1 MKQETGKLIRELEG
15 RRGRADLERL
25 RKVLHQKGDPHRQI
39 PCVHVAGT
47 NGKGSTTNYI
57 RSMMQEAGYRVGT
70 FTSPSMEHHFDRI
83 RINDEPLEEDFF
95 LRAMREFDT
104 WKQMGM
110 TMFEIDF
117 LIAAAYFYEKQVDLA
132 VYEVGLGGEK
142 DSTNVIA
149 PLVCV
154 ITNIGKD
161 HMELLGDTLEEI
173 AAAKAGI
180 IKRDTPLI
188 TAEDKPACLAVF
200 AEACQK
206 KQAPFTQIASIS
218 EPRITKEGVSFR
230 YRQKRWQLGSRAL
243 YQCKNAAC
251 AIDVILT
258 LREKG
263 FLISE
268 EQMEKGLRKAFWLG
282 RYEILREEPLFLLD
296 GAHNVDGIQ
305 ALLHSLPKH
314 LNLHIICSPLQDK
327 ETDQM
332 LSLLKTLGEEVVVVH
347 FDTPRAIHE
356 EQIQSLPGVVWGGDY
371 QEVIRQAWFGNA
383 PTIVTG
389 SLYFIAD
396 VRNYLK
402 TLGVKMR

>member
-1 MKQETGKLIRELEG
+1 
-15 RRGRADLERL
+15 
-25 RKVLHQKGDPHRQI
+25 
-39 PCVHVAGT
+39 
-47 NGKGSTTNYI
+47 
-57 RSMMQEAGYRVGT
+57 MMQEAGYRVGT

-104 WKQMGM
+104 WKQLGM

-206 KQAPFTQIASIS
+206 SRRCLHRSLRSANHVSRKKVFLSDIVETLAAWKQGA
-218 EPRITKEGVSFR
+218 VS
-230 YRQKRWQLGSRAL
+230 
-243 YQCKNAAC
+243 
-251 AIDVILT
+251 V
-258 LREKG
+258 
-263 FLISE
+263 
-268 EQMEKGLRKAFWLG
+268 
-282 RYEILREEPLFLLD
+282 
-296 GAHNVDGIQ
+296 
-305 ALLHSLPKH
+305 
-314 LNLHIICSPLQDK
+314 
-327 ETDQM
+327 
-332 LSLLKTLGEEVVVVH
+332 
-347 FDTPRAIHE
+347 
-356 EQIQSLPGVVWGGDY
+356 
-371 QEVIRQAWFGNA
+371 QERG
-383 PTIVTG
+383 
-389 SLYFIAD
+389 
-396 VRNYLK
+396 
-402 TLGVKMR
+402 MRH